1 MSLKLVI
8 GNKNYSSWSMRP
20 WIAMKAA
27 GIAFEEILI
36 PLYGPGS
43 AEAIL
48 KHSPAG
54 KVPILHDGDFA
65 VWDSLAIL
73 EYLAE
78 KFPDA
83 QLWPPDAQARARAR
97 SVSAEMHS
105 GFQPLRQHCTMN
117 LWLPPRPRPMPDE
130 VYANM
135 KRIETIW
142 AECRAQYGQG
152 GAFLFGKRFGN
163 ADAMYAP
170 VVARFRNYGL
180 PVGPATLAYMDAVTA
195 TPAWK
200 EWEEAGLKET
210 WVLQHNEPD
219 WPLVRG
225 VKVEG

>member
-1 MSLKLVI
+1 MSLTLVI

-27 GIAFEEILI
+27 GIPFKEVLI
-36 PLYGPGS
+36 PLYREGS
-43 AEAIL
+43 AEEIL
-48 KHSPAG
+48 KYSPAG
-54 KVPILHDGDFA
+54 KVPILHDGDLK
-65 VWDSLAIL
+65 VWDSLSIL

-83 QLWPPDAQARARAR
+83 GLWPKDAAARALAR

-105 GFQPLRQHCTMN
+105 GFQALRQHCTMN
-117 LWLPPRPRPMPDE
+117 LWLPPKPRPMPDE
-130 VYANM
+130 VFSNM

-142 AECRAQYGQG
+142 ADCRAQYGQG
-152 GAFLFGKRFGN
+152 GPFLFGARFGN

-180 PVGPATLAYMDAVTA
+180 PVGPATRAYMDAVLA
-195 TPAWK
+195 MPAWK
-200 EWEEAGLKET
+200 EWEEAGAKET
-210 WVLQHNEPD
+210 WILQHNEPD

-225 VKVEG
+225 VKVE

>member
-117 LWLPPRPRPMPDE
+117 LWLSPRPRPMPDE

>member
-48 KHSPAG
+48 KYSPAG

-83 QLWPPDAQARARAR
+83 QLWPSDAQARARAR

-105 GFQPLRQHCTMN
+105 GFQALRQHCTMN
-117 LWLPPRPRPMPDE
+117 LWLPPKPRPMPDE

-152 GAFLFGKRFGN
+152 GPFLFGKRFGN

-180 PVGPATLAYMDAVTA
+180 PVGPATLAYMDAVMA
-195 TPAWK
+195 TPAWQ
-200 EWEEAGLKET
+200 EWEGAGLKET

-225 VKVEG
+225 VKVE